1 MAIGNYVTSTMGM
14 HAQAHALEQISSNIA
29 NVNTVGYKKVN
40 ARFETQMSI
49 YNEIGTDSHSFTAG
63 NVDRRM
69 VDIAGVLSTTN
80 SVYDLG
86 ISGRGFLMRN

>member
-40 ARFETQMSI
+40 ARFETQMSG
-49 YNEIGTDSHSFTAG
+49 YNEHLLHPRGRFSSHGGHS
-63 NVDRRM
+63 R
-69 VDIAGVLSTTN
+69 GV
-80 SVYDLG
+80 
-86 ISGRGFLMRN
+86 